1 MKAGTEGVFRQA
13 NPFRATRGIRVR
25 KGAGAH
31 RNSGPP
37 VTSVAAYGNPTIDF
51 SIVSVTLESVPFP
64 PSKESLPFTP
74 SLELTVSAPPSP
86 FNVSA
91 PPLPMTVSLPKP
103 PFSMSLPP
111 PPVSLLFVLDP
122 VRVSALEEPR
132 RFSSST
138 NVSDPSP
145 VEELVA
151 SEAFTA
157 VREAE

>member
-1 MKAGTEGVFRQA
+1 MSE
-13 NPFRATRGIRVR
+13 
-25 KGAGAH
+25 
-31 RNSGPP
+31 
-37 VTSVAAYGNPTIDF
+37 
-51 SIVSVTLESVPFP
+51 
-64 PSKESLPFTP
+64 
-74 SLELTVSAPPSP
+74 PPSP
-86 FNVSA
+86 FKVSA
-91 PPLPMTVSLPKP
+91 PPLPMTVSLPEP

-145 VEELVA
+145 VEELVS

-157 VREAE
+157 VRGSGVGGGVGPEPTHKSIVTNAAE